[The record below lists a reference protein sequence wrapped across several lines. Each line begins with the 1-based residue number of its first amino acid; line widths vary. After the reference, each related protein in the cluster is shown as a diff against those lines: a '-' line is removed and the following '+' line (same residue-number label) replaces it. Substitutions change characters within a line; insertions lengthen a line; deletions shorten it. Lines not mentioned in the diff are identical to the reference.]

1 MLRTPPSKRTF
12 VISSLILTVGLPET
26 DDSLTTMFNARLFST
41 PPLDAL
47 LKSFVSD
54 VPMPNEPTRESACQ
68 HDARRGTAYSRTFE
82 TDAVTFLLQLH
93 GLLHVQRVGED
104 DKLLRVIHADLLI
117 DRLRAMRKREGITR
131 VLP

>member
-26 DDSLTTMFNARLFST
+26 DDSLMTMFNARLFSD

-47 LKSFVSD
+47 LKSFVRD

-68 HDARRGTAYSRTFE
+68 YDVRSTAYSRTFE

-117 DRLRAMRKREGITR
+117 DRLRAMRKREGVTR